1 MSDTALITLDMKQLS
16 AAVTE
21 QAIALRDNALEVSAL
36 IGKVD
41 DAASNANAAAAQAEL
56 TKVIRMAETARKAA
70 KEPVLE
76 LGKAID
82 GAMKQFVAGL
92 EAEQWRVSKLIGDFH
107 QLEEAKR
114 KAAAEA
120 ARLEAERIERERRAE
135 EMRILREQVAREAKE
150 RQEREE
156 AERKVREAAAREQ
169 AEKDA
174 AARAISEAKNA
185 KERERL
191 AGEQK
196 ERDAA
201 NARARELAEREAIE
215 LRRQQDLAAAKS
227 HDELD
232 AAQERASQMQAAVQA
247 APVAAPIRASGQRI
261 VIDLTITVTNI
272 WLLAKAHPTCVKIEP
287 LMGEI
292 KTLIKA
298 GVKVAGVTATEAS
311 KSVVT
316 TGRAQKAIEV

>member
-1 MSDTALITLDMKQLS
+1 MSDTALITLDMKSLS
-16 AAVTE
+16 AAVTP
-21 QAIALRDNALEVSAL
+21 QAVALRDTALETSAL
-36 IGKVD
+36 VGKVD
-41 DAASNANAAAAQAEL
+41 DAATNANAAAAQAEI

-70 KEPVLE
+70 KAPVLE

-82 GAMKQFVAGL
+82 TAMEEFVAELKG
-92 EAEQWRVSKLIGDFH
+92 EQMRVSRLIGDFH

-114 KAAAEA
+114 KAREEA

-156 AERKVREAAAREQ
+156 AARKVAEAGRREQ
-169 AEKDA
+169 AEKEA
-174 AARAISEAKNA
+174 AARAIQQAANA

-191 AGEQK
+191 SKEQA

-201 NARARELAEREAIE
+201 NALARELAEREAIE
-215 LRRQQDLAAAKS
+215 LRRQQELAAAKS

-247 APVAAPIRASGQRI
+247 APLPEPVRASGQRI
-261 VIDLTITVTNI
+261 VKDWDVTVTDV

-287 LMGEI
+287 LVGEI
-292 KTLIKA
+292 KTLLKA
-298 GVKVAGVTATEAS
+298 GVKIAGITARETT
-311 KSVVT
+311 KSVVA
-316 TGRAQKAIEV
+316 TGRTPKAIEV